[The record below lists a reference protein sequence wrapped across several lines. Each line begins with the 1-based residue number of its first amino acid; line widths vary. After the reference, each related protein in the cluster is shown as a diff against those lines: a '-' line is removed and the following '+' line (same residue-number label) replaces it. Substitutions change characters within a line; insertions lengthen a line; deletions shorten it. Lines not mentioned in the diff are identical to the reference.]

1 MNVCES
7 RVENSVNQ
15 KIFEDYLFGDKYKLS
30 DIEIELNRRN
40 EIYAINIRN
49 VGITDE
55 PISLRGGSEVSEASR
70 SFDEVVRSYS
80 DFFEQVNIAVKF
92 SKKNNEEEIS
102 NQLRNSGCDVLKLR
116 YLGKK
121 VEAKDNKIYP
131 YLYFMELIDGNL
143 YSWNVKMHKNYPY
156 GIPRKI
162 IFNVLEKLWKQM
174 NCLLKNG
181 KVYTNIDLENILF
194 KCDDPLKIGKDGVRF
209 ILGNLGSLVLNENG
223 ESYSSFPPFEY
234 KDKYGYIPVGK
245 SLDSDKAI
253 LAWQFGIL
261 TLLLTTYMEG
271 KSQNKNINDYFPS
284 LNYLNFRNFNGDVK
298 IRDFNDRIKS
308 YNNRTVVDISKLL
321 NLDPSNREWKAPVY
335 KEAEE
340 TEEEA
345 EKPLNQNNEI
355 LPPFPV
361 ESEQD
366 QNQDVNCAYKKLS
379 LNDIYSHLS
388 DCSVKNYRKMSMK
401 VHPDKNVGCKNTELI
416 NDRFKLLGKYEDI
429 CKQRNRVPF
438 VFNQASSNQA
448 SSNQTSNQASS
459 NQTSNQ
465 ASSNQDSNQSSNQSS
480 NQIVMWQPPKQ
491 ATPIQPPRQATPIQ
505 PPSTNENRS
514 SSIIYGEWKVIV
526 RKPNAVPVA
535 PKVIVRKPNTVPVA
549 PKVVVRKPNAVPVA
563 PKVVVRKPKA
573 VPKVV
578 VRKPKAVPK
587 VVVRKSK
594 AVPKVVVRKSKAV
607 PKVVVRKPKAV
618 PKVRKSSK
626 K

>member
-15 KIFEDYLFGDKYKLS
+15 KILEDYLFGDKYKLS
-30 DIEIELNRRN
+30 DIEIELNKR
-40 EIYAINIRN
+40 EKIYAINIRN

-55 PISLRGGSEVSEASR
+55 QISLRGGSEVSR

-121 VEAKDNKIYP
+121 VEAKDNNIYP
-131 YLYFMELIDGNL
+131 YFMELIDGNL
-143 YSWNVKMHKNYPY
+143 YSWNVKMHKIYPN

-194 KCDDPLKIGKDGVRF
+194 KCDDPLKIGEDGVRF

-438 VFNQASSNQA
+438 VFNQPSNQASSNQA
-448 SSNQTSNQASS
+448 SSNQASNQASS
-459 NQTSNQ
+459 NQT
-465 ASSNQDSNQSSNQSS
+465 SNQSSNQSS

-587 VVVRKSK
+587 VVVRK
-594 AVPKVVVRKSKAV
+594 PKAV